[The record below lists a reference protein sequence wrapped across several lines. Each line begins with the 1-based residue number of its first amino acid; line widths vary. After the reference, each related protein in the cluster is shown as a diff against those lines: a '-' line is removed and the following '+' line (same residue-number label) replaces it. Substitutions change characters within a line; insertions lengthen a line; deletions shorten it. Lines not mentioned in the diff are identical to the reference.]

1 MKLENA
7 MTEHHKPA
15 HDPLKVAHE
24 HTHSAAQIT
33 HELLAGPE
41 EVDQVHL
48 ESAMGLL
55 RKALVLMDPYKL

>member
-1 MKLENA
+1 MKLENG
-7 MTEHHKPA
+7 MTEQHNSA

-24 HTHSAAQIT
+24 HTHSAAQII

-48 ESAMGLL
+48 ESAMELL